1 MPRRK
6 PTQEETDQALS
17 ANTEMPTAEIEAPET
32 SEVTEAA
39 PKATVIKGERLTGQ
53 ALLDF
58 VLANRE
64 RPVNE
69 LAFEAGYYTK
79 KIDPETGEEKITY
92 QKPAFHE
99 AINRANGI
107 DLAPATRTYAPRKN
121 RAPVVKLGKNGNIV
135 VGGRHSGV
143 AGFEP
148 GSKVKVESEP
158 GRITIVAWADE
169 DDDASDTDD
178 QMDL

>member
-6 PTQEETDQALS
+6 PTQEETDQAPF
-17 ANTEMPTAEIEAPET
+17 ANTEMPTAEIEAPEA
-32 SEVTEAA
+32 TETA
-39 PKATVIKGERLTGQ
+39 PKATVVKGERMTGQ

-107 DLAPATRTYAPRKN
+107 ELAPATRTYAPRKN

-135 VGGRHSGV
+135 VGGRHSAV

-158 GRITIVAWADE
+158 GRIIIVALADE
-169 DDDASDTDD
+169 DSDVDDTDD
-178 QMDL
+178 SVDL

>member
-6 PTQEETDQALS
+6 STSEETDTPS
-17 ANTEMPTAEIEAPET
+17 TESTEMPTAEIEAPET
-32 SEVTEAA
+32 QATET
-39 PKATVIKGERLTGQ
+39 ATVVKGERMTGQ

-58 VLANRE
+58 VVANRE

-69 LAFEAGYYTK
+69 LVYEAGYYTK
-79 KIDPETGEEKITY
+79 RIDAETGEEKISY
-92 QKPAFHE
+92 HKPAFHE

-107 DLAPATRTYAPRKN
+107 ELAPATRTYAPRKN

-135 VGGRHSGV
+135 VGGRHSTV

-158 GRITIVAWADE
+158 GRITIVMWADE
-169 DDDASDTDD
+169 DDDASDTDESL
-178 QMDL
+178 DL